1 MFLLKFDVIAKL
13 VVKKQVMRWY
23 LIFIRLKLRMEKGNN
38 PVVIAFIN
46 NCLCS

>member
-1 MFLLKFDVIAKL
+1 MFLLESGVIAKL
-13 VVKKQVMRWY
+13 VLRKQVMRWY

-38 PVVIAFIN
+38 PVVIAFVN